1 MKPPTN
7 QKIICMSN
15 ITFGVKGN
23 MEEKAKPTKQ
33 IHTGIININHEG
45 SKSSF
50 KRCIPEVNPQYSF
63 L

>member
-1 MKPPTN
+1 
-7 QKIICMSN
+7 MSN

-50 KRCIPEVNPQYSF
+50 KRCIPEVSPQYSF